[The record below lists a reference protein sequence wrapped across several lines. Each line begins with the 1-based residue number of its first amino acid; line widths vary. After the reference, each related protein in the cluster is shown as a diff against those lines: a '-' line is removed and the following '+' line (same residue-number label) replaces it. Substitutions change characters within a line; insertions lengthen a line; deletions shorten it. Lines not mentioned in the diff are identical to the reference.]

1 MRPLISFVR
10 TAVGRLWSEDWP
22 SAAKVIA
29 HTRPG
34 SRSATNNC
42 LRNLTINHQR
52 QKLKWQPAS
61 QNPEILFAGELTKC
75 SLWPSQAELVDENQ
89 SNRFAVRIEL

>member
-22 SAAKVIA
+22 SATKVIA

-42 LRNLTINHQR
+42 LRNVTINHQR

-61 QNPEILFAGELTKC
+61 QNLEIELAGEFRNVLSGLCKL
-75 SLWPSQAELVDENQ
+75 SRVDENQ